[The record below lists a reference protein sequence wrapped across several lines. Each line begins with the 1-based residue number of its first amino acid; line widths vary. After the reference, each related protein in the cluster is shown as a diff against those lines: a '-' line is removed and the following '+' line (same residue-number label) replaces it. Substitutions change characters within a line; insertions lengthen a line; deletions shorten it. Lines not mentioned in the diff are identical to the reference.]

1 MDFIKA
7 YTYLLG
13 KVWGLTKDKPEGLD
27 YEGILSKVK
36 VAPF

>member
-13 KVWGLTKDKPEGLD
+13 KVWGLTKDKPEDID
-27 YEGILSKVK
+27 YESILSEVK
-36 VAPF
+36 VEPF

>member
-13 KVWGLTKDKPEGLD
+13 KVWGLTKDKPND
-27 YEGILSKVK
+27 INYEDIISKVK
-36 VAPF
+36 I